1 MTSLKEISFESLTN
15 YPWLVWPALVIL
27 LAAAV
32 LLYRRTNPPLPV
44 SLRLLMA
51 SLRMIAILA
60 LILAL
65 LEPVLRL
72 TREYERPRR
81 VTVLLDHSTSM
92 DKREAGLTRRQ
103 RMDSLLTSES
113 FNRIVQSVDA
123 QTRYFGGNLATLP
136 DQVDGDRTALADVMY
151 ELDKQQLAEPADLWL
166 LFSDGNSN
174 SGREPTEVAAKL
186 STPIV
191 AIDVAIGGGDFDI
204 GVADI
209 NYNPITFVGQPTE
222 VMVKLQWQQGGDRT
236 VQVELLDDRR
246 VVDQKRL
253 QLTSG
258 DGLGEVNLRLIPEEP
273 GQKMLSTRVT
283 PVEGEETTDNNQ
295 RFFAVKVLKSKLLVL
310 LVSEAPDYEV
320 GFLKRFLEQSDKYEV
335 QFAATGGR
343 VGNMAGSF
351 PSRQTELNRFDLV
364 ILHDPDPN
372 RLTAKKEI
380 IESYLSNRGGALWVL
395 MGERFANAGP
405 VNWFNR
411 LLPFSQS
418 SRAGLEYVEFNAEPA
433 EGNLLHP
440 VLRLA
445 DDQSAVRAAWME
457 LPPFQKLVPC
467 DQVAPQAVVLAWGS
481 RPLGRIQKPPV
492 LGFRRMG
499 PGKLLASAAMPFWSW
514 RFADLGLG
522 SSADFYNRFLEGSV
536 TWLTVKDD
544 FDPIRILPEKEVF
557 TRGETVRFDGFA
569 FDLGYRPIPG
579 VNGVVKLQSEGT
591 DESLELDLIS
601 LGEGKYSAEF
611 ENVSPGRYHY
621 DARFV
626 SEQGLLKQVEGQIL
640 LEAFSLEELDQS
652 SNPAG
657 LRALASR
664 AGGKAFQV
672 QTFDDA
678 LAFLDLSPIEVASR
692 TEHLLWGQFW
702 LLLVFLGA
710 ISVEWLLRKVNQLI

>member
-1 MTSLKEISFESLTN
+1 MTGLKEISIDLLSN
-15 YPWLVWPALVIL
+15 YLYLVLPAMLIL
-27 LAAAV
+27 LAATW

-44 SLRLLMA
+44 YMRLLLA
-51 SLRMIAILA
+51 GLRVIAVSA

-81 VTVLLDHSTSM
+81 VTMLLDHSTSM
-92 DKREAGLTRRQ
+92 DKQEAGLTRRQ

-113 FNRIVQSVDA
+113 YNRMARSVDA

-136 DQVDGDRTALADVMY
+136 DQVDDDRTALADVMY

-174 SGREPTEVAAKL
+174 SGREPTKVVANL

-191 AIDVAIGGGDFDI
+191 AIDMAVGGGDFDI

-209 NYNPITFVGQPTE
+209 NYNPITFVGRPTE
-222 VMVKLQWQQGGDRT
+222 VVVKLQWQRGGDRMVT
-236 VQVELLDDRR
+236 VELLDDRR

-258 DGLGEVNLRLIPEEP
+258 DGLGEVALRLIPEEP
-273 GQKMLSTRVT
+273 GQKMLSTRVV
-283 PVEGEETTDNNQ
+283 PVEGEGTTDNNQ

-320 GFLKRFLEQSDKYEV
+320 GFLKRFLDQSDKYEV

-343 VGNMAGSF
+343 VGNMAGRF

-364 ILHDPDPN
+364 ILHDPDPHH
-372 RLTAKKEI
+372 LTAKKDI
-380 IESYLSNRGGALWVL
+380 IESYLANRGGALWVL

-405 VNWFNR
+405 LEWFNR

-418 SRAGLEYVEFNAEPA
+418 GRAELEYVEFNAEPA

-467 DQVAPQAVVLAWGS
+467 DQVAPQAVVLAWAS
-481 RPLGRIQKPPV
+481 RPLGEMQKPPV
-492 LGFRRMG
+492 LGFKRMG

-514 RFADLGLG
+514 SFADLGLG
-522 SSADFYNRFLEGSV
+522 SSADYYHRFLEGSV

-544 FDPIRILPEKEVF
+544 FDPIRIQPEKEVF
-557 TRGETVRFDGFA
+557 TRGEVVRFDGFA

-579 VNGVVKLQSEGT
+579 VTGVVKLQSEGS
-591 DESLELDLIS
+591 DESRELDLLS

-611 ENVSPGRYHY
+611 ENLPPGRYHY

-626 SEQGLLKQVEGQIL
+626 SEQGLLKQVEGRIL

-652 SNPAG
+652 GNPAG
-657 LRALASR
+657 LRALAARS
-664 AGGKAFQV
+664 GGKAFQA
-672 QTFDDA
+672 QAFDEA
-678 LAFLDLSPIEVASR
+678 LAYLDLSPIQVTSH
-692 TEHLLWGQFW
+692 TEHLLWGQLW

-710 ISVEWLLRKVNQLI
+710 ISVEWLLRKMNQLI